1 MTLPKITYFERGSNR
16 FATAN
21 LICNGGGGGSGVASV
36 SIGAGR
42 SSADPGAPSVLWAGG
57 GVASTATCSAA
68 AAELTGLTARLPN
81 ARALG
86 VSASAPERATAGP
99 GSASPPLPGG
109 AGMLSDTPGATSTT
123 SGRWSRGPRPPSTF

>member
-1 MTLPKITYFERGSNR
+1 MANR
-16 FATAN
+16 
-21 LICNGGGGGSGVASV
+21 IRNGGGGGSGIASV

-42 SSADPGAPSVLWAGG
+42 SSVDPGAPSVLCGGG

-81 ARALG
+81 ARASG

-109 AGMLSDTPGATSTT
+109 AGLLADAPGATSTT
-123 SGRWSRGPRPPSTF
+123 LGRGRRW